1 MRNKFALA
9 LGLMLALPVSRA
21 HADVRVTMKDGLV
34 TLTATGAT
42 VREIL
47 AEWAKVGQ
55 TRIVNAERIAG
66 TPLTIQL
73 TEVPEAQAL
82 DIVLRS
88 VSGYLA
94 APRTEISPGLSRYDR
109 ILVLP
114 TSTPPRNAPPSTPP
128 PSFQPPSFQ
137 PPVFPPPG
145 TEPDLDDERQ
155 NVPAMAPG
163 RGGVFSPFPQQGVSP
178 NDPPPPP
185 PAPAPPVFGTP
196 GVKPMGVTVP
206 GMVVPAPTASGQ
218 FPPTRPPD
226 QDQR

>member
-1 MRNKFALA
+1 MRNKFAIA
-9 LGLMLALPVSRA
+9 LGLMLAMPVSRA

-34 TLTATGAT
+34 TLTATSAT

-94 APRTEISPGLSRYDR
+94 APRTEMSPGLSRYDR

-114 TSTPPRNAPPSTPP
+114 TSTPPRNAPPPAAP
-128 PSFQPPSFQ
+128 AAFQPPAFPS
-137 PPVFPPPG
+137 PPFPG
-145 TEPDLDDERQ
+145 AEPDLDDERQ
-155 NVPAMAPG
+155 NVPAMVPPG
-163 RGGVFSPFPQQGVSP
+163 RGGVFSPFPQGGPSP

-185 PAPAPPVFGTP
+185 VPAPAVFGTP
-196 GVKPMGVTVP
+196 GVRPMGVTVP
-206 GMVVPAPTASGQ
+206 GMIVPAPTPSGQ

>member
-1 MRNKFALA
+1 MRNKFAIA
-9 LGLMLALPVSRA
+9 LGLMLAMPVSRA
-21 HADVRVTMKDGLV
+21 HADVRVSMKDGLV

-47 AEWAKVGQ
+47 AEWARVGQ

-94 APRTEISPGLSRYDR
+94 APRTEMSPGLSRYDR

-114 TSTPPRNAPPSTPP
+114 TSTPPRNAPPPASPAA
-128 PSFQPPSFQ
+128 FQPPAFPS
-137 PPVFPPPG
+137 PPFPG
-145 TEPDLDDERQ
+145 AEPDLDDERL
-155 NVPAMAPG
+155 NVPAMVPPG
-163 RGGVFSPFPQQGVSP
+163 RGGVFSPFPQGGPSP

-185 PAPAPPVFGTP
+185 VPAPAVFGTP
-196 GVKPMGVTVP
+196 GVRPMGVTVP
-206 GMVVPAPTASGQ
+206 GMIVPAPTASGQ

>member
-1 MRNKFALA
+1 MRNTFALA
-9 LGLMLALPVSRA
+9 LGLMLALPASRA

-34 TLTATGAT
+34 TLTATSAT

-88 VSGYLA
+88 VSGYVA

-114 TSTPPRNAPPSTPP
+114 TSTPPRNVPAPTPP
-128 PSFQPPSFQ
+128 PSFQPPA
-137 PPVFPPPG
+137 FPLPG
-145 TEPDLDDERQ
+145 PDPDLDDERQ
-155 NVPAMAPG
+155 NVPAMTPG
-163 RGGVFSPFPQQGVSP
+163 RGGVFSPFPQGPSP

-185 PAPAPPVFGTP
+185 VPAPPVFGTP
-196 GVKPMGVTVP
+196 GVRPMGVTVP
-206 GMVVPAPTASGQ
+206 GMVVPAPVPSGQ
-218 FPPTRPPD
+218 IPPTRPPD

>member
-9 LGLMLALPVSRA
+9 LGLILALPVSRA

-128 PSFQPPSFQ
+128 PSFQPP
-137 PPVFPPPG
+137 VFPPPVG
-145 TEPDLDDERQ
+145 DPDLDDERQ
-155 NVPAMAPG
+155 NVPAMVPPG

-185 PAPAPPVFGTP
+185 VPTPTPGFGAPGAKPVGVAVPGMLVPAPAPQAP
-196 GVKPMGVTVP
+196 GV
-206 GMVVPAPTASGQ
+206 Q
-218 FPPTRPPD
+218 FQG